1 MTPQSQYPQVA
12 IQHTG
17 LENEKQ
23 GEQEQESQE
32 LTMMDLL

>member
-1 MTPQSQYPQVA
+1 MTPPSQYPQVA
-12 IQHTG
+12 IQRTG